1 VRQPRRAR
9 ESGGPHSERGTDGVR
24 SLTAG
29 DLARLLRVDLKTIH
43 NWVHQG
49 HLFARRTEG
58 RHLRFER
65 VEVVR
70 FLRRLGHKVP
80 APLGKAVPRVL
91 ISGPGAPPRGGRAS
105 RGPRFFD
112 SVLELAFGAYEVF
125 VLALDEHEPS
135 LTEALLDALRAR
147 PETHAL
153 SLVGT
158 SRRVGRLRAFIRGG
172 GDVALPSGSSRDIAA
187 AARFLTGGRSSPP
200 HGALLREELR
210 SAVNA
215 SWGRP

>member
-1 VRQPRRAR
+1 MRQTRQAR
-9 ESGGPHSERGTDGVR
+9 GGGLQKERGTDGIR

-29 DLARLLRVDLKTIH
+29 DLSRLLQVDLKTIH

-70 FLRRLGHKVP
+70 FLRRSGHQIP
-80 APLGKAVPRVL
+80 PPLGKAVPRVL
-91 ISGPGAPPRGGRAS
+91 LAGTTEKDRRKPGEKRILA
-105 RGPRFFD
+105 

-125 VLALDEHEPS
+125 VLPLDDYARP
-135 LTEALLDALRAR
+135 LTEELLDALRAR
-147 PETHAL
+147 PETRAL

-158 SRRVGRLRAFIRGG
+158 SRRLERLQAFIRGG
-172 GDVALPSGSSRDIAA
+172 GDVALRAGSTRDVAL
-187 AARFLTGGRSSPP
+187 AARFLTGGRASPP
-200 HGALLREELR
+200 AGAI
-210 SAVNA
+210 V
-215 SWGRP
+215 RPADAARPVSVRP